1 MEKYDVIIVGAGPAG
16 LTSALYGARANRKVL
31 VLDGEFGMGEAGKIT
46 SLDNYPGI
54 KSVDG
59 LSFLF
64 TLQAQA
70 KKVGA
75 KIVSESVISVD
86 CIAKTVTTRKQT
98 YSADSIILATGCK
111 SQKLGLKGEKELIG
125 YGVSYCATC
134 DGALFRG
141 REIAFVGSGKKAED
155 DVRYLSK
162 IVKKIYYITSDK
174 NFVADNVENLDV
186 DVVELVGNPLEK
198 IILSDGKQLNVPV
211 IFVNIGYLPETSLV
225 LGQVKIDEKGYII
238 TDDNMQTDVKGI
250 YAVGDIRQ
258 KSLRQIVTACADGAI
273 AVEHAIRRKE

>member
-1 MEKYDVIIVGAGPAG
+1 MEKYDVIIIGAGPAG

-31 VLDGEFGMGEAGKIT
+31 VLDGEFGLGEAGKIMH
-46 SLDNYPGI
+46 LENYPGI
-54 KSVDG
+54 ESVDG

-64 TLQAQA
+64 ALQSQA
-70 KKVGA
+70 KKAGA
-75 KIVSESVISVD
+75 EIVSESVTRID
-86 CIAKTVTTRKQT
+86 CSAKTVTTKNRT
-98 YSADSIILATGCK
+98 YSADNIILATGCK

-141 REIAFVGSGKKAED
+141 REVALVGRGRKAED
-155 DVRYLSK
+155 DVRYLAK
-162 IVKKIYYITSDK
+162 IVKKVYYITSDK
-174 NFVADNVENLDV
+174 NYIADNVENLDAQ
-186 DVVELVGNPLEK
+186 VVELVGNPLEK
-198 IILSDGKQLNVPV
+198 IILNNQKQLHVPV

-225 LGQVKIDEKGYII
+225 LGQIKTDEKGYII
-238 TDDNMQTDVKGI
+238 TDENMQTDVKGI

-258 KSLRQIVTACADGAI
+258 KSLRQIVTACADGAV